1 MSSYQRKCCT
11 RKTWAYQ
18 PAQLRKMAELAKR
31 TSIHVA
37 AKQLGVQWS
46 TVRSACAKLGVKPGR
61 ARLCNK
67 RAIAT
72 SLKLYRQGK
81 SYTQIGRVVGYN
93 REMVARWC
101 RAAGIAQDGRLKINN
116 RRQVTAKLGRPVT
129 RELCST
135 RSVEI
140 T

>member
-1 MSSYQRKCCT
+1 MSYQRKCCT
-11 RKTWAYQ
+11 RKTWAYS

-31 TSIHVA
+31 TSMHVA

-46 TVRSACAKLGVKPGR
+46 TVRSACEKLGVRPGR
-61 ARLCNK
+61 ARPCNK

-81 SYTQIGRVVGYN
+81 SYTQIGRRVGYN

-101 RAAGIAQDGRLKINN
+101 RAAGIAQDGRLKVNK
-116 RRQVTAKLGRPVT
+116 RRQVTKKLGRPAKS
-129 RELCST
+129 ELRST
-135 RSVEI
+135 RSVGI